1 MAFFRSITGLFLLT
15 ALLAGCREQ
24 NKEKVAEPAQ
34 PSTQED
40 SLQGNPGSEKT
51 PEGDP
56 EPFVLT
62 EENAID
68 FFYEY
73 QKGLTENKVRITTSM
88 GSFTVQL
95 YDNVPYHKANF
106 IYLTRKGYFDNT
118 MFHRVVRD
126 FIIQGGNADNMETAR
141 KRKEIGRYLLPP
153 DTRKGYK
160 HHRGTI
166 SMPSS
171 EINNP
176 HMLAS
181 PYEFFIVVTDP
192 GSYHLDGDYTAFGKV
207 IEGMDVVD
215 AIANTKTGVKNRLP
229 NVPETTVLIEKV
241 SVISA
246 APPAPTNLS
255 VD

>member
-1 MAFFRSITGLFLLT
+1 MAFKKSFCCLLT
-15 ALLAGCREQ
+15 MLSLLAACREQ
-24 NKEKVAEPAQ
+24 RNEKANKQ
-34 PSTQED
+34 
-40 SLQGNPGSEKT
+40 
-51 PEGDP
+51 PEGPVAQDTISAVP
-56 EPFVLT
+56 EIDTTVPDEASEPFVLT

-68 FFYEY
+68 FFFDY
-73 QKGLTENKVRITTSM
+73 QKDLQANKVRLTTSM

-118 MFHRVVRD
+118 MFHRVVKN

-192 GSYHLDGDYTAFGKV
+192 GSYHLDGDYTAFGRV

-215 AIANTKTGVKNRLP
+215 RINQVPVDDGDWPMKNIYIQKA
-229 NVPETTVLIEKV
+229 EVLE
-241 SVISA
+241 
-246 APPAPTNLS
+246 
-255 VD
+255 

>member
-1 MAFFRSITGLFLLT
+1 MLV
-15 ALLAGCREQ
+15 GCREQ
-24 NKEKVAEPAQ
+24 NKEKVSEPAAT
-34 PSTQED
+34 PVQED
-40 SLQGNPGSEKT
+40 TLQEQSEPGKAGEA
-51 PEGDP
+51 GG

-68 FFYEY
+68 FFYDY
-73 QKGLTENKVRITTSM
+73 QKGLKANKVRLTTSK

-106 IYLTRKGYFDNT
+106 IYLARKKYFDST

-126 FIIQGGNADNMETAR
+126 FIIQGGNADNMKTAQ

-215 AIANTKTGVKNRLP
+215 AINQ
-229 NVPETTVLIEKV
+229 VPVDDGDWPMRNIYILRAEVLE
-241 SVISA
+241 
-246 APPAPTNLS
+246 
-255 VD
+255 